1 MSHSAQL
8 QPHTTA
14 VSIIPSLTSNTSS
27 SSSLSVSQMESTI
40 SSTSSPS
47 SHGISMAKIAS
58 KLSEPVTISSLG
70 SDNRLTLET
79 LNQSKNGAMLSP
91 QNKVKVANGPAKRIG
106 RPPKKGTHTTTSSLG
121 NVIHIESEEEE
132 AAAAA
137 ASKRARLEDLE
148 RGEAVA
154 EKAEAGGAGGSGGS
168 GGGLHKFMMFGAT
181 LNPASGMARE
191 MSTVL
196 QVRRENISE
205 YFF

>member
-1 MSHSAQL
+1 
-8 QPHTTA
+8 
-14 VSIIPSLTSNTSS
+14 
-27 SSSLSVSQMESTI
+27 
-40 SSTSSPS
+40 
-47 SHGISMAKIAS
+47 MAKIAS

-148 RGEAVA
+148 RGEAAV
-154 EKAEAGGAGGSGGS
+154 EKAESGAAAGGGGSGGAGAGGGGAGGA
-168 GGGLHKFMMFGAT
+168 GGLHKFMMFGAT

-196 QVRRENISE
+196 QVRRENILRNFYRKSFHFPE
-205 YFF
+205 